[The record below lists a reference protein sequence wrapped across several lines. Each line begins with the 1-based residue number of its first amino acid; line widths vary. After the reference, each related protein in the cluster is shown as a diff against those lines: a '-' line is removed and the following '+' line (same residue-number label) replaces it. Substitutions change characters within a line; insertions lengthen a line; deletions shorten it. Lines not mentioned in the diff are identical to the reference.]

1 MCSPWKRYILETF
14 CIHKT
19 KIAPVYRNTVSS
31 EQSLLI
37 NALVPVLPLFF
48 SRRVAAISKLQ
59 REGRRIRVEETRR
72 EARGENIGLLLFY
85 VSLCSHSRAAS
96 EPSKS
101 RLIDATKPTR
111 ASRRD
116 ATRVVVRP
124 TFLHNS
130 RVGGGGR
137 RTRKSRA
144 ARWEERKEER
154 HAGSERFLSRA
165 LPFFRNEFFFNCGTI
180 HFLDSI

>member
-1 MCSPWKRYILETF
+1 M
-14 CIHKT
+14 
-19 KIAPVYRNTVSS
+19 
-31 EQSLLI
+31 
-37 NALVPVLPLFF
+37 
-48 SRRVAAISKLQ
+48 VAVSKL
-59 REGRRIRVEETRR
+59 RPRGTTIRVQETRGTGR
-72 EARGENIGLLLFY
+72 KRTGEEARGENVGLLLFY

-116 ATRVVVRP
+116 ATRVVVCP

-130 RVGGGGR
+130 RLGGEGR

-144 ARWEERKEER
+144 ARWVERRGETRGER
-154 HAGSERFLSRA
+154 VTLFARITRD
-165 LPFFRNEFFFNCGTI
+165 LPLFRNGIFFNCTWNDSFFFMASK
-180 HFLDSI
+180 FLARSFSFENFSTARAFLLLSFILYDIIKIT

>member
-1 MCSPWKRYILETF
+1 M
-14 CIHKT
+14 
-19 KIAPVYRNTVSS
+19 
-31 EQSLLI
+31 
-37 NALVPVLPLFF
+37 
-48 SRRVAAISKLQ
+48 
-59 REGRRIRVEETRR
+59 
-72 EARGENIGLLLFY
+72 GLLLFY

-111 ASRRD
+111 ASRGD
-116 ATRVVVRP
+116 ATRVVVCP

-144 ARWEERKEER
+144 APDGRKRRGETR
-154 HAGSERFLSRA
+154 LFSLVLLAIY
-165 LPFFRNEFFFNCGTI
+165 LPSGTVFFFNCTYEMI
-180 HFLDSI
+180 HFGP

>member
-1 MCSPWKRYILETF
+1 M
-14 CIHKT
+14 
-19 KIAPVYRNTVSS
+19 A
-31 EQSLLI
+31 
-37 NALVPVLPLFF
+37 
-48 SRRVAAISKLQ
+48 RRK
-59 REGRRIRVEETRR
+59 EGARGTGR
-72 EARGENIGLLLFY
+72 EARGENMGLLLFY

-111 ASRRD
+111 ASRGD
-116 ATRVVVRP
+116 ATRVVVCP

-144 ARWEERKEER
+144 ARWEEEKRR
-154 HAGSERFLSRA
+154 DTA
-165 LPFFRNEFFFNCGTI
+165 LFARVTRDLPSFRNGIFF
-180 HFLDSI
+180 